1 MFLVNTEVELL
12 KRVLEIYSPT
22 GNTDELGNFFV
33 EWCKEHGMDATIVN
47 GMLVINA
54 KASTL
59 LMLGHMDTVPGELPV
74 ELKDNILTGRGA
86 ADAKGPLCAA
96 ISAIARHPELYEHV
110 QIVAAHDEEGRSTAA
125 MHIREHY
132 PERPVI
138 ILEPSTWEGITLSYM
153 GRLSIRCTSECPPS
167 HSGHNSPFA
176 SEELARVW
184 NVLAVDYL
192 TRICNISASSTTG
205 NMFLDIRYRD
215 TEPEDILAKIP
226 KKVNVDILEQ
236 TPPYTAEKNTKLVRA
251 FLKAVRDASGTPRF
265 KKKTGTSDM
274 NVLGEEWKAAPML
287 AYGPGDGRLGHT
299 NSEQIEISEY
309 KKGIEVLENALLHL
323 SKE

>member
-1 MFLVNTEVELL
+1 MNPEVELL
-12 KRVLEIYSPT
+12 KRALEIYSPT
-22 GNTDELGNFFV
+22 GNTDELGDFFV
-33 EWCKEHGMDATIVN
+33 EWCTEHGMEAKIVN
-47 GMLVINA
+47 SMLVINPE
-54 KASTL
+54 ASTL

-74 ELKDNILTGRGA
+74 EQNGNNLTGRGA

-96 ISAIARHPELYEHV
+96 ISTLTRHPELCKHV

-125 MHIREHY
+125 LYIREHY
-132 PERPVI
+132 SERPVI

-184 NVLAVDYL
+184 NILAADYL

-205 NMFLDIRYRD
+205 NIFLDIRFRE
-215 TEPEDILAKIP
+215 TKPEDILAKIP
-226 KKVNVDILEQ
+226 KEINVDILEK

-251 FLKAVRDASGTPRF
+251 FLKAVRDAGGTPRF
-265 KKKTGTSDM
+265 KNKTGTSDM
-274 NVLGEEWKAAPML
+274 NVLGSEWTSAPML
-287 AYGPGDGRLGHT
+287 AYGPGDGRVGHT
-299 NSEQIEISEY
+299 NSEQIEITDYE
-309 KKGIEVLENALLHL
+309 KGIEVLENALLHL
-323 SKE
+323 VESD